1 MRPFSTLFFWMTATL
16 LFSIEVVF
24 VEVIPADTPDRNY
37 KVLNIHEQT
46 SAPEV
51 PPTPRALEAD
61 SIPIYQEQIYR
72 YTDSYNH
79 KRKAGNSLLVA
90 GAGIIATSAYPFYEA
105 YSCERE
111 DDCMSNATAYVIRDC
126 FIVAGV
132 AVMSLGGVL
141 KMVGLSK
148 DRKRK
153 LYQEKLNLYK
163 KNHPVTKETEG
174 KTSLRAVP
182 FMNPVKKRSGIQLSL
197 YF

>member
-1 MRPFSTLFFWMTATL
+1 MRPFSTLFLGVTVTL
-16 LFSIEVVF
+16 LFSIEAAFADAVST
-24 VEVIPADTPDRNY
+24 EIPDNNY
-37 KVLNIHEQT
+37 KVLSLHQQT
-46 SAPEV
+46 SAPLVPLIEGSLEV
-51 PPTPRALEAD
+51 D

-90 GAGIIATSAYPFYEA
+90 GAGIIATSVYPFYEA
-105 YSCERE
+105 YSCERD
-111 DDCMSNATAYVIRDC
+111 DDCVSNATAYIVGNC
-126 FIVAGV
+126 FVVAGV

>member
-1 MRPFSTLFFWMTATL
+1 MRPFSTLFFGVTATL
-16 LFSIEVVF
+16 LFSIEAVF
-24 VEVIPADTPDRNY
+24 AEAV
-37 KVLNIHEQT
+37 

-51 PPTPRALEAD
+51 PLTQQTLEAD

-105 YSCERE
+105 YSCEKE
-111 DDCMSNATAYVIRDC
+111 DDCMSNAAAYVIGDC

-132 AVMSLGGVL
+132 AVMSLGGIL
-141 KMVGLSK
+141 KIVGISK
-148 DRKRK
+148 DRKKK

-163 KNHPVTKETEG
+163 KNHPVAKETEA
-174 KTSLRAVP
+174 KTSFRAVP
-182 FMNPVKKRSGIQLSL
+182 FMDPVKRRSGIQLSL
-197 YF
+197 NF